1 MHIEV
6 EILGFW
12 KVEDEIRVLEFVFG
26 TYKKEDE
33 EEKKSKRGIGG
44 CVLEER
50 VGNGGL

>member
-26 TYKKEDE
+26 TYKE
-33 EEKKSKRGIGG
+33 EEEERSKRGIGG